1 MKLNGC
7 LPVLAIPF
15 LPDERI
21 DTSGLAKVVEVNIA
35 SGVNAVTCFGLAGE
49 LFKLDDADRSLVL
62 ETVMDTVQDRVP
74 VIVGCEHS
82 GSLAAARRC
91 RQAAGMGA
99 AAVMLLPP
107 SFTVPQRS
115 SIRDYFLRCAE
126 AANIP
131 VIVQDAPAWT
141 GIQLPVDLLLEMNAE
156 NPLISAVKLED
167 PPISEKAVSLRN
179 AGIAVISGYGAV
191 HFGEDYMLGS
201 IDAFM
206 PGCAFPEVM
215 VHAWRLAVTRDTL
228 ALKEFYARMLPLL
241 VAELTD
247 LDTFIEVQKRAL
259 VKRGLFTSATMR
271 EPHRS
276 IPKSRIAYIDE
287 LIDEVLKM
295 GMELN
300 NHVRV

>member
-1 MKLNGC
+1 MKLSGC
-7 LPVLAIPF
+7 LPVLATPF
-15 LPDERI
+15 LPDEQV
-21 DTSGLAKVVEVNIA
+21 DTSGLAKIVEVNIA
-35 SGVNAVTCFGLAGE
+35 AGVNAVTCFGLAGE
-49 LFKLDDADRSLVL
+49 LYKLDDADRSLVMS
-62 ETVMDTVQDRVP
+62 TVMESVQDRVP

-82 GSLAAARRC
+82 GSLGAARRC

-107 SFTVPQRS
+107 SFTVPQRL
-115 SIRDYFLRCAE
+115 SIRDYFMRCAD

-141 GIQLPVDLLLEMNAE
+141 GVQLPVDLLLEMNAE

-167 PPISEKAVSLRN
+167 PPISEKAVSLRE
-179 AGIAVISGYGAV
+179 AGVAVISGYGAV
-191 HFGEDYMLGS
+191 HFGEDYTLGS

-215 VHAWRLAVTRDTL
+215 VHAWRLAVTRDTP
-228 ALKEFYARMLPLL
+228 ALKEFYAKMLPLL

-259 VKRGLFTSATMR
+259 VKRGVLATATMR

-276 IPKSRIAYIDE
+276 IPKSRISYIDE

-295 GMELN
+295 RMEVD
-300 NHVRV
+300 NHVQV